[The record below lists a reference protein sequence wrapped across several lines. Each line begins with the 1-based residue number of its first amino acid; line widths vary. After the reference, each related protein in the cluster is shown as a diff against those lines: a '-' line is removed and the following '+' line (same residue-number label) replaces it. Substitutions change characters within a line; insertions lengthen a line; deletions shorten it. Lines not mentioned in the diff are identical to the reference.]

1 MSGSPAKALEL
12 EQVAE
17 PEVEPEVELLPR
29 SPAAGAA
36 SGATYDKNRGEDQ
49 WPEFPGALSLAMR
62 AIQYISNHGGTPT
75 PRLAALQLRG
85 GRLVLPRARCLPL
98 PLNAPTAFQY

>member
-17 PEVEPEVELLPR
+17 PAVERSELLPDPR

-49 WPEFPGALSLAMR
+49 WPEFPGALSLATR
-62 AIQYISNHGGTPT
+62 AIQYISKLVPARPDS
-75 PRLAALQLRG
+75 PRKSLTMPIVGPQHQELIALERP
-85 GRLVLPRARCLPL
+85 VARR
-98 PLNAPTAFQY
+98 

>member
-17 PEVEPEVELLPR
+17 PEVELLPPDPR

-49 WPEFPGALSLAMR
+49 WPEFPGALSLATR